1 MSEFYLN
8 KENAEKIKELEELH
22 TKIRLNCIVVI
33 ESRNSNSIQ
42 HQLLFVCLT
51 RIIKYIEAFIILVKK
66 GYGEPA
72 NCILRSVFE
81 GVLWMRWSL
90 ISVENATIYFN
101 SGKTEINKM
110 MDKLIKGNLIPKVYN
125 NEEINKR
132 IKKNSLGVPFPSWKT
147 MADDVG
153 LANYYLTVYP
163 MLSAMSHGNF
173 IFLGERSENKKIS
186 FEPDNLNILPFLG
199 IANMLYTDSYKL
211 AEQFIKE
218 NKIYPLTEYEK
229 FLKLKDIK

>member
-1 MSEFYLN
+1 
-8 KENAEKIKELEELH
+8 
-22 TKIRLNCIVVI
+22 
-33 ESRNSNSIQ
+33 
-42 HQLLFVCLT
+42 
-51 RIIKYIEAFIILVKK
+51 
-66 GYGEPA
+66 
-72 NCILRSVFE
+72 
-81 GVLWMRWSL
+81 
-90 ISVENATIYFN
+90 
-101 SGKTEINKM
+101 
-110 MDKLIKGNLIPKVYN
+110 
-125 NEEINKR
+125 
-132 IKKNSLGVPFPSWKT
+132 
-147 MADDVG
+147 
-153 LANYYLTVYP
+153 